1 MSPDWAAKPAAVPYA
16 SFGNP
21 QSLNLYSYVNNNP
34 TTTRD
39 PDGHCPYV
47 IYENLA
53 AQTPEQIQ
61 QRSQAVTNIVVGIG
75 KGLWNMVAD
84 TWNTGAELL
93 NDQGR
98 SSGQPYIEIPTVP
111 RAEPENL
118 TQAVSGGVAQVAVI
132 VGTAVLDSKPSVPE
146 EIPAGP
152 SAHPSAAQ
160 QSAINEM
167 GEAHGCPTCGT
178 RTPGTKFG
186 SRWLVIADPIVL

>member
-1 MSPDWAAKPAAVPYA
+1 MTLSGACCFGVASSNGYKFTGKERDAESGLDMFRGQVLRQQPRAGSCRPIGLPSQRVPYA

-93 NDQGR
+93 NDQG
-98 SSGQPYIEIPTVP
+98 
-111 RAEPENL
+111 
-118 TQAVSGGVAQVAVI
+118 
-132 VGTAVLDSKPSVPE
+132 
-146 EIPAGP
+146 
-152 SAHPSAAQ
+152 
-160 QSAINEM
+160 
-167 GEAHGCPTCGT
+167 
-178 RTPGTKFG
+178 
-186 SRWLVIADPIVL
+186 